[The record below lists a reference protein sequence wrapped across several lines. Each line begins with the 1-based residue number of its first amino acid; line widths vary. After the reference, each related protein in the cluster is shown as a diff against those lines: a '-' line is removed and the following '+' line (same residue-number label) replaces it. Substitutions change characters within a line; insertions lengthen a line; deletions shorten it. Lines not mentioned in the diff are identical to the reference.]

1 MKQRHL
7 GAKYTCTLH
16 PSEGG
21 IAQSVEHVEV
31 ASIPKR
37 PYKRHDHFV
46 EFIDGTYASI
56 CEHECTSFNGE
67 IAGFLV
73 FNTGSNDGSGE
84 TGC

>member
-1 MKQRHL
+1 MFHRFVDCNL
-7 GAKYTCTLH
+7 VGY
-16 PSEGG
+16 
-21 IAQSVEHVEV
+21 
-31 ASIPKR
+31 
-37 PYKRHDHFV
+37 DHFV

>member
-1 MKQRHL
+1 MDCNL
-7 GAKYTCTLH
+7 VGY
-16 PSEGG
+16 
-21 IAQSVEHVEV
+21 
-31 ASIPKR
+31 
-37 PYKRHDHFV
+37 DHFV